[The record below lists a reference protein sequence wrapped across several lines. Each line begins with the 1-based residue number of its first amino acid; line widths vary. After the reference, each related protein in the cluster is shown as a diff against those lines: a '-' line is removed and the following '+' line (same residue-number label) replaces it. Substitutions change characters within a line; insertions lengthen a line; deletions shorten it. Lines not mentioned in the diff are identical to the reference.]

1 MEDDVKLYKKFLTGN
16 NEAFNI
22 LIDKYRNNLI
32 YFIQGFVNSKDIAED
47 LTQDV
52 FVYVLINRKE
62 YDFKYS
68 LKTYLYTIAKSR
80 ALNYIK
86 RERKIIPLENI
97 SEVDDEVVIEEKILH
112 SEEKIKIHK
121 AIKKLNPNQQRA
133 IYLSDIEELSYK
145 EICKILGTTIPQIK
159 MTIYRA
165 RKNLRKILI
174 KESESNG

>member
-16 NEAFNI
+16 NEAFDI

-80 ALNYIK
+80 ALNY
-86 RERKIIPLENI
+86 
-97 SEVDDEVVIEEKILH
+97 
-112 SEEKIKIHK
+112 
-121 AIKKLNPNQQRA
+121 
-133 IYLSDIEELSYK
+133 
-145 EICKILGTTIPQIK
+145 
-159 MTIYRA
+159 MTD
-165 RKNLRKILI
+165 LLF
-174 KESESNG
+174 